1 MRITNKIMQNNSL
14 RNINTNKELQS
25 QLSIQMQ
32 TGNKLTRPSDDPVV
46 AIRSLRLSTN
56 LTKVT
61 QYNEKNATD
70 AESWMKATEDAVYAG
85 EELIESMYRLCNSST
100 SDDKNTANYQAAL
113 LELQQSAKE
122 FYDTGDTDFGGRN
135 VFTGYRT
142 ESKLQFQEGQ
152 TVEYQIKEEFTLKDL
167 QTRTHINTKD
177 SNNTNP
183 DGDIFGYTEAAGFTV
198 DETMVVP
205 EEYTRFRLAYDD
217 LKDLSDPDDPGKV
230 VATIKYF
237 DPTVPAIPD
246 PDNPGQDLAWNVS
259 VPLLAKN
266 STDAGA
272 YTPGGNEAYLL
283 ADTGEVVFGEDIV
296 KNMSALPNTTNYS
309 VTYEKNEWVTGD
321 LRPEHY
327 FDCAVTKLGPDGKDV
342 TLEYE
347 SGSKQRIE
355 YDLGANQALQV
366 NTVAGEVYVHD
377 VGRDVEDL
385 EVAINQLAKL
395 DDIVNSLEEKI
406 ASLSEGVD
414 LDAANLQLDAAKK
427 AQSLVK
433 DQVQK
438 LFGSTMTSMKTYQ
451 DLVNL
456 AGTNVGTRGAR
467 LDLIKNRLEGQ
478 QATFKELYIN
488 NNHKEIEDST
498 TELASAKL
506 TYDAALSATAKI
518 LETSLMNYI

>member
-100 SDDKNTANYQAAL
+100 SDDKNTANYQAVL

-122 FYDTGDTDFGGRN
+122 FYDTGDTDYGGRN

-142 ESKLQFQEGQ
+142 ESKLQFSEGQ

-177 SNNTNP
+177 PNNTDP
-183 DGDIFGYTEAAGFTV
+183 DGDIFGYTEAVGFTV

-205 EEYTRFRLAYDD
+205 EEYKRFRLAYDD
-217 LKDLSDPDDPGKV
+217 LKVSDPVDPDAV
-230 VATIKYF
+230 VAEIRYLNPA
-237 DPTVPAIPD
+237 DPAADADGYVSIP
-246 PDNPGQDLAWNVS
+246 LKS
-259 VPLLAKN
+259 RN

-272 YTPGGNEAYLL
+272 YTPGVEGTLGENDGAYLL
-283 ADTGEVVFGEDIV
+283 ADTGEVVLSEEIV
-296 KNMSALPNTTNYS
+296 KKMSALPNTTNYS
-309 VTYEKNEWVTGD
+309 IVYEKNEWVTGD

-327 FDCAVTKLGPDGKDV
+327 FDCTVTKLGPDGKDV

-355 YDLGANQALQV
+355 YDLGANQSLQV
-366 NTVAGEVYVHD
+366 NTVADEVYVHD

-395 DDIVNSLEEKI
+395 DDIVNCLEEKI
-406 ASLSEGVD
+406 ASLSEGD
-414 LDAANLQLDAAKK
+414 ELDAANLQLAAAKK

-456 AGTNVGTRGAR
+456 AGTNIGTRGAR

-478 QATFKELYIN
+478 QATFKELYVN

-498 TELASAKL
+498 TELASARL

>member
-32 TGNKLTRPSDDPVV
+32 TGNKLTRPSDDPVI

-85 EELIESMYRLCNSST
+85 EELIESMYKLCNSST

-142 ESKLQFQEGQ
+142 ESKLQFQTGE
-152 TVEYQIKEEFTLKDL
+152 TLEYRITEEFTLKDL

-177 SNNTNP
+177 SNNTDP

-217 LKDLSDPDDPGKV
+217 LKSVQDTNIAIQYFNPDDPG
-230 VATIKYF
+230 A
-237 DPTVPAIPD
+237 DGD
-246 PDNPGQDLAWNVS
+246 GMVS
-259 VPLLAKN
+259 VPLTVKS
-266 STDAGA
+266 STDSGA
-272 YTPGGNEAYLL
+272 YTPASKEAYILV
-283 ADTGEVVFGEDIV
+283 DTGEVIIGDDVL
-296 KNMSALPNTTNYS
+296 KKMSALPNTTNYS
-309 VTYEKNEWVTGD
+309 ITYEKNEWVTGD

-406 ASLSEGVD
+406 ASLTEGQE
-414 LDAANLQLDAAKK
+414 LDAANMQLDAAKK

>member
-70 AESWMKATEDAVYAG
+70 AESWMKATEDAIFAG
-85 EELIESMYRLCNSST
+85 EELIQAMYTLCNSST

-142 ESKLQFQEGQ
+142 ESKLQFQAGE
-152 TVEYQIKEEFTLKDL
+152 TLEYRITEEFTLKDL

-177 SNNTNP
+177 PNNTNP

-217 LKDLSDPDDPGKV
+217 LRDFSDQIDPYV
-230 VATIKYF
+230 PIFKYPNPA
-237 DPTVPAIPD
+237 DPAAD
-246 PDNPGQDLAWNVS
+246 ADGYVS
-259 VPLLAKN
+259 LGLVIKN
-266 STDAGA
+266 STDPEA
-272 YTPGGNEAYLL
+272 YTPDDDKAYLL
-283 ADTGEVVFGEDIV
+283 ADTGEVIFGKAVIDA
-296 KNMSALPNTTNYS
+296 MSALPNTTTFS
-309 VTYEKNEWVTGD
+309 IEYEKHEWVTGD

-327 FDCAVTKLGPDGKDV
+327 FDCSVKTDKVDNGGNPVWLD
-342 TLEYE
+342 YE

-355 YDLGANQALQV
+355 YDLGANQSLQV

-395 DDIVNSLEEKI
+395 DDIVTSLEEKI
-406 ASLSEGVD
+406 ASLSEGAD

-518 LETSLMNYI
+518 LQTSLMNYI

>member
-167 QTRTHINTKD
+167 QTRTHISTND
-177 SNNTNP
+177 PNNTDPN
-183 DGDIFGYTEAAGFTV
+183 GDIFGYTEAAGFTV

-217 LKDLSDPDDPGKV
+217 LKVSDPDKFVP
-230 VATIKYF
+230 TIKYF
-237 DPTVPAIPD
+237 DPNKDPLPD
-246 PDNPGQDLAWNVS
+246 PDNPGQNLDWNVS
-259 VPLLAKN
+259 IPLLSKN

-272 YTPGGNEAYLL
+272 YKPGDTEAYLL
-283 ADTGEVVFGEDIV
+283 ADTGEVVFGKKIV
-296 KNMSALPNTTNYS
+296 DDMSALPNTTNYS

-406 ASLSEGVD
+406 ASLTEGQE
-414 LDAANLQLDAAKK
+414 LDAANVQLDAAKK

-498 TELASAKL
+498 TELASARL